1 MAEELVFEIKT
12 DSVEQS
18 LANLTKSTNELK
30 EANKLLAKEVA
41 AGNKE
46 AAVAIERN
54 NAVIKVQQDEYR
66 TLQNN
71 LKGYL
76 GAKKQEVDT
85 TNFSNNSIKAN
96 RELLKQLT
104 AQYIGLK
111 NPSQEAT
118 NQIKRLSDTLKQQEG
133 VIGDTRRNVG
143 NYAEGIK
150 QALNDLRVFGV
161 NVGQVTGAIGG
172 MKDAFTAAGGG
183 VQGFNAAL
191 LVTGLPVLIQ
201 GITMLTD
208 SLKTFRPVADF
219 VSDAVEGLSGAFNAL
234 ATGRDIFDVA
244 QQAVQLNQAL
254 RDLEDNQISAGIVT
268 AQYDSQIKQ
277 LLLSL
282 RNKSNSYADN
292 IRILGELDEVE
303 KARFEF
309 QKKLAQQE
317 FDLEKSKFGNK
328 TGLYDAEI
336 QALIERGNV
345 ERRYSDEYI
354 ARLAKDGGVTE
365 DVIRKTIK
373 RDREN
378 QKRLAEDAEKKA
390 KFSDEEIKRL
400 AALQARIFEIDG
412 ESAILQEKF
421 ANRRSDIDQKEA
433 DRREKV
439 AKESAERI
447 KEINQ
452 GVIDAVNEL
461 IAEQESL
468 DEFQRK
474 REEKR
479 LQGITDEFNATV
491 AHYNALQTIE
501 INAIDASA
509 ENEETKQKKRLEVQL
524 KYLELNLNATRA
536 FYTADGEFTQA
547 EIDNL
552 KVLESQIAKIRA
564 QLTGLTT
571 KKEKDPTLAE
581 ALGLT
586 QEDLGNIS
594 QGIGLVEQAVSKIS
608 DAFNNEFNL
617 RLQGIEAA
625 KNAELAAIDE
635 LDVSEKEKDRR
646 RRNAE
651 RQAARAEWEIQVQ
664 QFKTNQAVAIVQTII
679 NTAQAI
685 VAQLANPTPYVGI
698 ALAAV
703 AAATGAAQIGVISS
717 QQPPPPPKF
726 ATGVIGL
733 NGPGTETSDSI
744 PAYLS
749 KGESVMT
756 AKATKQF
763 APMLAQMEMA
773 VGNKP
778 NWDFS
783 SGHFANGVIGQYGDG
798 GSFVRSISQPQPL
811 TAADLT
817 KAISSMPAPVVSV
830 KQIDKVRGAERS
842 VATSATL

>member
-118 NQIKRLSDTLKQQEG
+118 NQIKRLSDTLKQQEA

-143 NYAEGIK
+143 NYAEGFK
-150 QALNDLRVFGV
+150 D
-161 NVGQVTGAIGG
+161 AIGG
-172 MKDAFTAAGGG
+172 IVSGIPGLKGFQTAQLGVNAAMNANPAGAVVLAFQAVVEIFKSNAEVADTVTFALDGLTKGFGFIIDTIVDTVTSFDNLTEAILHPIDFLEKLATGT
-183 VQGFNAAL
+183 FNAAKEGYNASKAL
-191 LVTGLPVLIQ
+191 DEFTVANARTAAAIAENDIQ
-201 GITMLTD
+201 VQALTK
-208 SLKTFRPVADF
+208 SLKDKTKSEQERIKIA
-219 VSDAVEGLSGAFNAL
+219 
-234 ATGRDIFDVA
+234 
-244 QQAVQLNQAL
+244 
-254 RDLEDNQISAGIVT
+254 NQIADIE
-268 AQYDSQIKQ
+268 IKNTE
-277 LLLSL
+277 LS
-282 RNKSNSYADN
+282 
-292 IRILGELDEVE
+292 
-303 KARFEF
+303 
-309 QKKLAQQE
+309 KKLAADELAAEQLKLKGRTLTAEQQAKLIE
-317 FDLEKSKFGNK
+317 LESKVKQAAAEADIVRAQRQTRINILLEKE
-328 TGLYDAEI
+328 A
-336 QALIERGNV
+336 
-345 ERRYSDEYI
+345 
-354 ARLAKDGGVTE
+354 
-365 DVIRKTIK
+365 
-373 RDREN
+373 
-378 QKRLAEDAEKKA
+378 AEDKK
-390 KFSDEEIKRL
+390 KRQEDELK
-400 AALQARIFEIDG
+400 
-412 ESAILQEKF
+412 KT
-421 ANRRSDIDQKEA
+421 
-433 DRREKV
+433 
-439 AKESAERI
+439 

-452 GVIDAVNEL
+452 AVIDAANEL
-461 IAEQESL
+461 IAEQESN

-474 REEKR
+474 REAKR

-501 INAIDASA
+501 TNAIDASA

-608 DAFNNEFNL
+608 DAFNNEFDL
-617 RLQGIEAA
+617 RLKGVEAA

-778 NWDFS
+778 NWDYS
-783 SGHFANGVIGQYGDG
+783 GGHFATGVIGQYGDG
-798 GSFVRSISQPQPL
+798 GSYVRSISKQKPL
-811 TAADLT
+811 TVSDLT